1 MKDVR
6 YVFRPQTF
14 FKSQLDF
21 WPDKFSEKQT
31 FVEFPALHYFR
42 RWSGL
47 MIPPF
52 LFDYLRDLTTFLKF
66 RFFCQ
71 LLDFPCLFFVLCRV
85 DRRVQRMIFKVEK
98 LEIIFGSF
106 YDNVPLFNWN
116 WNYGFKPEK
125 WECSNLF
132 FLQ

>member
-1 MKDVR
+1 MCFALKRFLQITTRFLTRQILRKTNLCGISSSSLFPSLEWVDDSTVS
-6 YVFRPQTF
+6 FRLSPWF
-14 FKSQLDF
+14 DDIFK
-21 WPDKFSEKQT
+21 
-31 FVEFPALHYFR
+31 
-42 RWSGL
+42 
-47 MIPPF
+47 IPI
-52 LFDYLRDLTTFLKF
+52 
-66 RFFCQ
+66 FFCQ

-106 YDNVPLFNWN
+106 YDNVPLFKWN